1 MLRLLY
7 AFQIELTWVSFINVC
22 IICLDTMRHVSLERD
37 FDGKNGNLPVRPF
50 DITPNT
56 APSVCGL
63 TFTETVALCL

>member
-1 MLRLLY
+1 MFVLYVSIQCDTFLL
-7 AFQIELTWVSFINVC
+7 NV
-22 IICLDTMRHVSLERD
+22 T
-37 FDGKNGNLPVRPF
+37 FDGKNGNLPIRPF